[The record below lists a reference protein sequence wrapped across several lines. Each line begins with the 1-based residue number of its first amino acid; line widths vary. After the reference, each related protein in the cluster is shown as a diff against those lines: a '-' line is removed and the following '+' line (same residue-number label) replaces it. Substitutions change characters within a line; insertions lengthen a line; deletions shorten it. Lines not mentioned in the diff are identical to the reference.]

1 LYFEEIK
8 KGELVYRTVGNLGAQ
23 NAFST
28 RMSGFS
34 REKHLF
40 SLNFAYGKGDSD
52 LTVDKNYALFLSSIG
67 IDPENR
73 VSGEQ
78 VHSANVR
85 TVQISDAGICFPA
98 TDGLVTRDRNLALII
113 KTADC
118 APVLLCDPENHVI
131 GALHCGWRGTVSG
144 IARAGVEAMK
154 ALGADVSK
162 IRVAIGACIHSCCFE
177 VKEDFIDSLKSMA
190 GADFAEK
197 HVMLKDN
204 KTFADLVG
212 MNLELLES
220 AGILAENICTD
231 TECTCCRPDLY
242 FSHRASRGHR
252 GVMCSVIYQ

>member
-1 LYFEEIK
+1 
-8 KGELVYRTVGNLGAQ
+8 
-23 NAFST
+23 
-28 RMSGFS
+28 
-34 REKHLF
+34 
-40 SLNFAYGKGDSD
+40 
-52 LTVDKNYALFLSSIG
+52 
-67 IDPENR
+67 
-73 VSGEQ
+73 
-78 VHSANVR
+78 
-85 TVQISDAGICFPA
+85 
-98 TDGLVTRDRNLALII
+98 
-113 KTADC
+113 
-118 APVLLCDPENHVI
+118 
-131 GALHCGWRGTVSG
+131 
-144 IARAGVEAMK
+144 MK

-220 AGILAENICTD
+220 AGILAENILAD